1 MAYRTYLLVI
11 PKEDYKRLITCKT
24 EKEIATISNC
34 LEEYRKDNTLFQS
47 DWLHKYIFDEIDD
60 MANKL
65 NKNRFFKDKSF
76 NKSFNTDCALFK
88 IKEKDLLILIEE
100 YHKAIYENYE
110 SKMNEFRIVKE
121 TEGIEFAFGD
131 MMKYLM
137 IKSSKWRKAR
147 FLRKDK
153 NISKLADSY
162 NLEEGIYNLLH
173 LYKTFDSRKNILV
186 VCGW

>member
-11 PKEDYKRLITCKT
+11 PKEDYKNFITCKT
-24 EKEIATISNC
+24 EKEVATISDC
-34 LEEYRKDNTLFQS
+34 LDEYNSDNKLFNI

-65 NKNRFFKDKSF
+65 NKNRFFKDKPFDKTF
-76 NKSFNTDCALFK
+76 NSDGALFK
-88 IKEKDLLILIEE
+88 IKEKDLLVLIEE
-100 YHKAIYENYE
+100 YHKAIYESYE
-110 SKMNEFRIVKE
+110 SKMNEFKRVQE
-121 TEGIEFAFGD
+121 TEGAVFAFGD
-131 MMKYLM
+131 VMEYLM

-173 LYKTFDSRKNILV
+173 LYKTFDSKNNILV
-186 VCGW
+186 VSGW